1 MTPEIQHKVLSFFD
15 KYPTTTYSKGD
26 IIIFAEQEP
35 RGVLLLIDGIVEKF
49 DIDTNGSKI
58 VVNLYRPLSFFPMSW
73 AINRTTNKFFYS
85 AASEVTVRMG
95 DPAEVVVFLK
105 ENPDVMLDLLSRV
118 YKGTDGLLKRFSLAA
133 SGATINRLLLELLI
147 EGYRFGLKLGDE
159 KVQIK
164 ISQSTLSSRTGLAR
178 ETISRELRALQAGNL
193 INRTKDGIVID
204 AKQFESRLNMS

>member
-1 MTPEIQHKVLSFFD
+1 
-15 KYPTTTYSKGD
+15 
-26 IIIFAEQEP
+26 
-35 RGVLLLIDGIVEKF
+35 
-49 DIDTNGSKI
+49 
-58 VVNLYRPLSFFPMSW
+58 MSW